1 LDGRTTCN
9 RLRLALAALVMSL
22 CLSACGSGGA
32 PTSPSGPAPGLFA
45 TGPESVT
52 LVVGDRG
59 WVFALAAASQSA
71 APQEVTDVTTWE
83 SSNAAVAS
91 VQGNIIRALS
101 PGETTV
107 RGSYRGLT
115 GQTRVSVFATSAIRQ
130 VTIPTALIC
139 WPGETFSWDAQV
151 TLDTGTV
158 LFPTAVAWRS
168 LDDRML
174 SVAPVEDKFASGNIG
189 TSATIACRASGSTTI
204 EASYAGRTAVSAVT
218 VRAARDVIEIRGSSL
233 SSTAGGITH
242 GVTVF
247 YLLDSAATAE
257 IRFQSRDAA
266 DPQTVLATSSRT
278 VSRGGA
284 TVNMQNSMAGG
295 RNVCQAVELLIPGSA
310 PIRAAASSGF

>member
-1 LDGRTTCN
+1 LDGRTTCS
-9 RLRLALAALVMSL
+9 RRRLALAAIVMSL

-32 PTSPSGPAPGLFA
+32 PTSPSGPAPGIFA

-52 LVVGDRG
+52 LVAGDRG
-59 WVFALAAASQSA
+59 WVFALAAANQSA
-71 APQEVTDVTTWE
+71 APQEVTDVTSWE
-83 SSNAAVAS
+83 SSNPAVAS
-91 VQGNIIRALS
+91 VQGNVIRALS

-130 VTIPTALIC
+130 FTIPTALIC

-151 TLDTGTV
+151 TLDTGT
-158 LFPTAVAWRS
+158 LISPDAVTWRS

-174 SVAPVEDKFASGNIG
+174 SLAPVEQKFGTGNIG
-189 TSATIACRASGSTTI
+189 TSATVACRASGSTTI

-218 VRAARDVIEIRGSSL
+218 VRAARDVIEIRGVSQ

-247 YLLDSAATAE
+247 YLLDTASTAE

-266 DPQTVLATSSRT
+266 NPQTVLAASSRT
-278 VSRGGA
+278 VSRGGG
-284 TVNMQNSMAGG
+284 TVNMQNSVPAG
-295 RNVCQAVELLIPGSA
+295 RNVCEAVELLIPGSA
-310 PIRAAASSGF
+310 PMRAAASCGF